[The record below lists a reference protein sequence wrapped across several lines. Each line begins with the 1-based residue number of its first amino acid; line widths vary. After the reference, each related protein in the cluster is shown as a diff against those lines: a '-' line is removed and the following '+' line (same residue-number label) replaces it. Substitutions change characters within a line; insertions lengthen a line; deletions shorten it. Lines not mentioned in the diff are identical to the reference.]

1 METLIAFDEL
11 QERLEYFKHG
21 DHKDRFEETPLLN
34 ALAMTLISLEWEGT
48 PRILSDVFVFHENHL
63 SSFEDTLTR
72 IGYQCITTHISSKAQ
87 LKGIKCPSFLV
98 INNQNY
104 ICLHIKGDVCYLY
117 DYENDV
123 MFEYELTDNY
133 KATLC
138 SISSYS
144 RLFREPP
151 PESQD
156 KSNWIKYSFYRY
168 GEEFKNLMKLSLAI
182 NLLGALQPFFI
193 MSVYNFA
200 LSADSQSTL
209 LWLSAGAVLV
219 AIIEFTLKKQRMKVL
234 STSGKE
240 LSCFISFSVISKLL
254 WLPYA
259 LTSSAGTSSQLARLK
274 DIDQFRQFVTAETS
288 LSYFDLPFIFIFIV
302 AIVIM
307 SGAAAMTVIAGIFVM
322 VIFCVYGRYIYA
334 KAAAQGSRANAMIS
348 YQWNEILSNTASIQ
362 GLPLISILKSRFNSA
377 LGQRLRDSH
386 VVSTTNSKIQSMGGS
401 LIQVIGVTSI
411 VTAVSGVMA
420 GETDAGAMLAIVIL
434 VWKALT
440 PIMGIYNSLAKID
453 TIKAS
458 TAQINALMSLSDDR
472 DKMAKSTPLNAFKGY
487 IDVEGLTHRYQG
499 LSSGLTNLS
508 FKIDKNQKICICS
521 PSGAGKTTLLNV
533 LAGIE
538 VRFQGAISIDSY
550 NIAQF
555 NSFKYRSSICY
566 IPFDLHLYQGSLLA
580 NYRIYN
586 GFVEEK
592 HITRMI
598 GFFNLTQYLP
608 LGHAT
613 KITNEFL
620 KTTPYGL
627 LRKIKL
633 MVGLGNCMQQV
644 IIIDEPFA
652 GAESENSHFLTTLF
666 SGYLKNSTVIYTS
679 NETSMIAMSDACL
692 LLDEEGAQKFFGTPD
707 KVLSAAP
714 SMLY

>member
-1 METLIAFDEL
+1 MDTLIAFDEL
-11 QERLEYFKHG
+11 QERLEYFKNG
-21 DHKDRFEETPLLN
+21 SHKERFEETPLLN
-34 ALAMTLISLEWEGT
+34 GLAMTLISLEWEGT
-48 PRILSDVFVFHENHL
+48 PSALSDVFIFNENHL
-63 SSFEDTLTR
+63 TSFEETLSR
-72 IGYQCITTHISSKAQ
+72 IGYQCIKLDVTKKEQ
-87 LKGIKCPSFLV
+87 LGEMKCPTFMT

-104 ICLHIKGDVCYLY
+104 ICLHIKADVCYLY
-117 DYENDV
+117 DYESDV
-123 MFEYELTDNY
+123 LFEYTLEDNFQ
-133 KATLC
+133 ATIC
-138 SISSYS
+138 YTSSYS

-156 KSNWIKYSFYRY
+156 KNNWIKYSFYRY
-168 GEEFKNLMKLSLAI
+168 NDEFKNLMKLSLAI

-209 LWLSAGAVLV
+209 VWLSVGAILV
-219 AIIEFTLKKQRMKVL
+219 AIIEYSLKKQRMKVL

-240 LSCFISFSVISKLL
+240 LSCFISYSVISKLL
-254 WLPYA
+254 WLPYT

-274 DIDQFRQFVTAETS
+274 DIDQFRQFVTAESS
-288 LSYFDLPFIFIFIV
+288 LSYFDLPFIFIFII

-307 SGAAAMTVIAGIFVM
+307 SGAAAMTVIAGILVM
-322 VIFCVYGRYIYA
+322 IIFCVYGRYVYA

-348 YQWNEILSNTASIQ
+348 YQWNEILTNTASIQ

-377 LGQRLRDSH
+377 LGQRLADSH
-386 VVSTTNSKIQSMGGS
+386 EVSTTNSKVQSLGGS
-401 LIQVIGVTSI
+401 LIQIIGVTSI

-440 PIMGIYNSLAKID
+440 PIMGIYNSLSKID

-472 DKMAKSTPLNAFKGY
+472 DKMAKSSPLNAFKGY

-499 LSSGLTNLS
+499 LSKGLTNLS
-508 FKIDKNQKICICS
+508 FKVDKNQKVSICA
-521 PSGAGKTTLLNV
+521 PSGTGKTTLLNI

-538 VRFQGAISIDSY
+538 VRFQGTISIDSY
-550 NIAQF
+550 NVVQF

-566 IPFDLHLYQGSLLA
+566 IPFDLHLYQGTLLA

-586 GFVEEK
+586 GFVEKK
-592 HITRMI
+592 HIAQMI
-598 GFFNLTQYLP
+598 SFFNLSEYLP

-613 KITNEFL
+613 KITGEFM
-620 KTTPYGL
+620 KQTPFGV

-633 MVGLGNCMQQV
+633 MIGLGNCMQQV

-652 GAESENSHFLTTLF
+652 GTEKENSHFLTTLF

-679 NETSMIAMSDACL
+679 NEKSMIATSDACL
-692 LLDEEGAQKFFGTPD
+692 LLDEEGAQKFYGTPD
-707 KVLSAAP
+707 KVLSASP
-714 SMLY
+714 DMLY